1 MKANPNE
8 GVVNYLHKLG
18 AGIECSSWGE
28 ISKALKSRVNKK
40 NIIFTGPAKKMRVST
55 IYKKKIGII
64 SIESLNEFKE

>member
-40 NIIFTGPAKKMRVST
+40 NIIFTGPAKKMRSW
-55 IYKKKIGII
+55 YN
-64 SIESLNEFKE
+64 L